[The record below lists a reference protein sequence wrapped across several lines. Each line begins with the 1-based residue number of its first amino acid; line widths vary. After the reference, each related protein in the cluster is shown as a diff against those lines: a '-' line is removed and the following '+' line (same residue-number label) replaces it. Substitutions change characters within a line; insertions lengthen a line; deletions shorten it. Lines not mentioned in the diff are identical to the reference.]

1 MVKNLPA
8 SARDGKRP
16 GSIPGWG
23 RSPGGGQGN
32 PLQYSCLENSLDRG
46 AWWVTVH
53 RVTKSWTQL
62 KRLITACIQQFM
74 NQAASY
80 VVTRMALQRLVR
92 NGSFIFLL
100 EDSCFTIC
108 VSFCRALLTLNYG
121 SFLQS
126 FQGSEEVEGRGMK
139 RNLSRWLWRYF
150 LLLTSLG
157 VLGLNLSP
165 YSCSH
170 LEINWQRY

>member
-80 VVTRMALQRLVR
+80 VVTRMALQRLMR
-92 NGSFIFLL
+92 TGSFIFLL

-108 VSFCRALLTLNYG
+108 VSTVQQSVHVCICVYLCVSVHVCVSIYVFPSLLDLP
-121 SFLQS
+121 
-126 FQGSEEVEGRGMK
+126 
-139 RNLSRWLWRYF
+139 
-150 LLLTSLG
+150 LT
-157 VLGLNLSP
+157 P
-165 YSCSH
+165 
-170 LEINWQRY
+170 IPPF

>member
-108 VSFCRALLTLNYG
+108 VSFYCTTKCTCVHMCVPVCECTCVCVYIRIPLPLGPPSHPHPTLLGHRRAL
-121 SFLQS
+121 
-126 FQGSEEVEGRGMK
+126 
-139 RNLSRWLWRYF
+139 SRAPCAVQPLP
-150 LLLTSLG
+150 TSCLF
-157 VLGLNLSP
+157 
-165 YSCSH
+165 H
-170 LEINWQRY
+170 TW